1 MKEQGNTPLQTAVTS
16 NQRETSVVP
25 TGQFNFIPV
34 EDMFEGPETQLAE
47 VLATDPGAIANVG
60 AYKADIDKYGIPAMA
75 SLGAARPSLAT
86 GLFDPVKQQ
95 NPPQDLSLI
104 HI

>member
-34 EDMFEGPETQLAE
+34 EDMFEGHLFVVFIRIWKLFSLRLADFPLAVHASWRWLKLLGLPKIAVSLPEDVSQ
-47 VLATDPGAIANVG
+47 
-60 AYKADIDKYGIPAMA
+60 Y
-75 SLGAARPSLAT
+75 R
-86 GLFDPVKQQ
+86 
-95 NPPQDLSLI
+95 
-104 HI
+104 

>member
-47 VLATDPGAIANVG
+47 VLATDPGPSNISSTGIKLNCPVG
-60 AYKADIDKYGIPAMA
+60 TTLV
-75 SLGAARPSLAT
+75 SL
-86 GLFDPVKQQ
+86 
-95 NPPQDLSLI
+95 
-104 HI
+104 